1 MNSLEIINEIIN
13 DYEES
18 YKEYRNRLEL
28 EEDKTV
34 SEKESQEFAI
44 QLSYF
49 EKIKQDLEKY
59 SKVMK
64 LLKNLFKNISLYQED
79 DDGYSYFFMEDIKF
93 NTFEI
98 SNELFTILDDLK
110 LLVGDSNEKK

>member
-1 MNSLEIINEIIN
+1 MTSLEIINEIIK

-18 YKEYRNRLEL
+18 YKNYCNRLEL

-59 SKVMK
+59 NKVMK
-64 LLKNLFKNISLYQED
+64 LLKSLFKEIILEQED
-79 DDGYSYFFMEDIKF
+79 IDGCSYFFMEDLRF

-98 SNELFTILDDLK
+98 SNELFSKLDDLK
-110 LLVGDSNEKK
+110 MLVGDSNE